1 VSSGVLSSSLGSWA
15 APPRVTAG
23 GAATRAGSAAIRPRV
38 PVPSAPNG
46 LASPLASGAQ
56 PQPARRAGGVG
67 LGLRGIAVV
76 ALVAGAVGAL
86 LSAGAHAGGVAF
98 SGRIAAGCDEL
109 AACQSLE
116 AEAESRAAE
125 CLLFCGRAQA
135 EHRAARL
142 MRYRAEE
149 RRAVRDHYR
158 ARERAEELERERAQA
173 QARDE
178 RERRDSA
185 RAQEAA
191 REHRERLEL
200 ERLRQASLE
209 RRLAEEHQRR
219 VGYYAALGVE
229 GRARRLERC
238 LDRHERCDVLAI
250 DLLDAARDED
260 ERRALAQLNE
270 RVPSPAPSNRAH
282 DTAQAPPA
290 SEAAP
295 VGAPAEPIGGAE
307 RRAASGEGHGDEPSD
322 RERTPAV
329 PELAPPAALAP
340 ASFPSS

>member
-1 VSSGVLSSSLGSWA
+1 MLSSDVLSSQLGPA
-15 APPRVTAG
+15 APPAVTAG
-23 GAATRAGSAAIRPRV
+23 GAAQRARSPAPPRA
-38 PVPSAPNG
+38 PVAPAPSAPETAA
-46 LASPLASGAQ
+46 ASARRK
-56 PQPARRAGGVG
+56 PARRAGAVA
-67 LGLRGIAVV
+67 LGLRGASLL
-76 ALVAGAVGAL
+76 ALLAGTIGAL

-116 AEAESRAAE
+116 ADAESRAAD
-125 CLLFCGRAQA
+125 CLVFCGRAEA

-158 ARERAEELERERAQA
+158 ARELAEQAERERAQA
-173 QARDE
+173 QARGE
-178 RERRDSA
+178 RERRDSV

-200 ERLRQASLE
+200 EQLRQASLDRRVADE
-209 RRLAEEHQRR
+209 RQRR

-238 LDRHERCDVLAI
+238 LERHERCDALAI

-260 ERRALAQLNE
+260 ERGELAQLNE
-270 RVPSPAPSNRAH
+270 RVPKPRTN
-282 DTAQAPPA
+282 APPA
-290 SEAAP
+290 SGDGAHAARAESP
-295 VGAPAEPIGGAE
+295 AGTAPT
-307 RRAASGEGHGDEPSD
+307 AASGEGRGGGR
-322 RERTPAV
+322 RERERAPAAA
-329 PELAPPAALAP
+329 ELAAP
-340 ASFPSS
+340 AELASPILPSS